1 MSATT
6 DSRHVH
12 ICDVGLRD
20 GLQNEAERVSTGDKL
35 AILGALRQAGLREFE
50 IGSFVRPDRV
60 PQMADTDQ
68 LFHEVATD
76 REHRYMGLV
85 PNMAGYRRAAAAGA
99 GKIALVLAATD
110 TLNERNIGMSTARAL
125 EVARAVIEAA
135 KGDGVIVRAYVAA
148 ACGCPY
154 EGDVAAGRVRELAG
168 RLLADGADEV
178 CIADTIGAGNPAE
191 AGALFRS
198 LVEEHGGERL
208 VVHLHD
214 TRALG
219 LALAWTAVQAGFR
232 RFDSSIAGLGGC
244 PFAPGASGNLATE
257 DLVLMLHQ
265 CGFRTGVDQDA
276 LVEAVDLVEGIL
288 GRPVGGRMLPWWRSR
303 KATQQNG
310 GKPCPA

>member
-1 MSATT
+1 M
-6 DSRHVH
+6 DSRYVH

-20 GLQNEAERVSTGDKL
+20 GLQNQPERVSTGDKL
-35 AILGALRQAGLREFE
+35 AILEALKRAGLREFE

-60 PQMADTDQ
+60 PQMSDTDQ
-68 LFHEVATD
+68 LFGEVSAD
-76 REHRYMGLV
+76 GDHQYMGLV
-85 PNMAGYRRAAAAGA
+85 PNMAGYRRAAAVGA

-110 TLNERNIGMSTARAL
+110 TLNERNIGMDTARAL
-125 EVARAVIEAA
+125 EVAREVIAAA
-135 KGDGVIVRAYVAA
+135 KADGVIVRAYVAA

-154 EGDVAAGRVRELAG
+154 EGDVAAGRVRDLTG

-178 CIADTIGAGNPAE
+178 CIADTIGAGNPAD
-191 AGALFRS
+191 AGELFRS
-198 LVEEHGGERL
+198 LVEAYGGGQL

-219 LALAWTAVQAGFR
+219 LALAWTAVQTGLR

-265 CGFRTGVDQDA
+265 CGYETGVNQDA
-276 LVEAVDLVEGIL
+276 LVEAVDLVGRIL
-288 GRPVGGRMLPWWRSR
+288 GRSVGGRMLPWWRSR
-303 KATQQNG
+303 KALQKNG
-310 GKPCPA
+310 GTPCPA